1 MQPVKILTQCRHYD
15 IDKHVLPRGIVFFYQ
30 ALLYAIGHYKA
41 LLTNGKA
48 EKSHMIQL
56 LFIRHKYTMLWVGS
70 NKTANVL
77 RIQAIYKPEIVFG
90 DSSQNG
96 FFSMKFLFKLQ

>member
-1 MQPVKILTQCRHYD
+1 
-15 IDKHVLPRGIVFFYQ
+15 
-30 ALLYAIGHYKA
+30 
-41 LLTNGKA
+41 
-48 EKSHMIQL
+48 
-56 LFIRHKYTMLWVGS
+56 MLWVGS

-96 FFSMKFLFKLQ
+96 FFSMKFLFKLQLLVIRHYAVSDL